1 MKNTGRREFLRQ
13 SAGRRA
19 GCRQC
24 HESPSPVIRRARA
37 AEAKVKTGTIQDVR
51 HIVILMQENR
61 SSEHYFGILHGVRD
75 RVCFSLPEE
84 AFWNSLFSATPVCAW
99 SITASA

>member
-1 MKNTGRREFLRQ
+1 MQTRRDFLKLAAIA
-13 SAGRRA
+13 SGAAGISGLVPESIQRA
-19 GCRQC
+19 YAIEPTPG
-24 HESPSPVIRRARA
+24 STYLD
-37 AEAKVKTGTIQDVR
+37 AE

>member
-1 MKNTGRREFLRQ
+1 M
-13 SAGRRA
+13 
-19 GCRQC
+19 
-24 HESPSPVIRRARA
+24 
-37 AEAKVKTGTIQDVR
+37 
-51 HIVILMQENR
+51 ILMQENR